1 MLATRCIR
9 YGIRNFCDEDEEVTI
24 RFSRPVTLIHAR
36 NGTERKTTVTE
47 ASKYAIS
54 GEFLLSHRIMENSLY
69 EIRLRRSGILGVRV
83 VVTAETVDRE
93 GNVITICRTL
103 ECSRVTGAEKF
114 KTLDNILY
122 RIDA

>member
-93 GNVITICRTL
+93 ALPYRRVIDCGATL
-103 ECSRVTGAEKF
+103 VENRKLRPMSAQRQLE
-114 KTLDNILY
+114 
-122 RIDA
+122 